1 MSGPDR
7 DLGRRFLHLALLNL
21 LANLAVPLAG
31 LVDTAMLGHLDEI
44 RFLAGAALAG
54 ALFDFL
60 YWSFG
65 FLRMATTGTTAM
77 AEGRGDGEAV
87 DRILQR
93 SLALGLGLAAMVLVL
108 QRPLETA
115 GFQFLAGAPEV
126 EAAGREYFRARIWGA
141 PAVLANL
148 VFLGWF
154 LGRGE
159 SGVAL
164 RMTLAAAL
172 GNIGLDY
179 LFILKLGLA
188 AWGAGAATAL
198 SQYLM
203 LGVALLAWRHRRGP
217 TPWNW
222 RRILQP
228 EALMRLLRL
237 QGDLFLRTLCLVGA
251 MALFTNGS
259 AALGTLVLAA
269 NSLLLRL
276 LTASAYFID
285 GIAYATETLAGQLH
299 GAGRRQALRWLLRR
313 SLLYAQGLAGLFAL
327 ALLTA
332 PDTLLGLL
340 TTHGN
345 VVQQAQALAPWLAV
359 TLLLGASAYILD
371 GYFLGLAAGPTLRR
385 AMLQATLG
393 VYLPALGIAL
403 FWSNAHLL
411 WLAMAIFTAARTVL
425 LARQVPASLPTS
437 SPPSTGGA
445 IP

>member
-1 MSGPDR
+1 LRDR
-7 DLGRRFLHLALLNL
+7 NLGRRFLHLALLNL

-31 LVDTAMLGHLDEI
+31 LVDTAMLGHLDAI

-77 AEGRGDGEAV
+77 AMGRGDDKAV
-87 DRILQR
+87 DRILER
-93 SLALGLGLAAMVLVL
+93 SLALALGLAALVL
-108 QRPLETA
+108 LLQNPLENL
-115 GFQFLAGAPEV
+115 GFRFLAGGPEV
-126 EAAGREYFRARIWGA
+126 EMAGREYFRARIWGA

-172 GNIGLDY
+172 GNIALDY
-179 LFILKLGLA
+179 VFILELGLA
-188 AWGAGAATAL
+188 ARGAGAATAL

-203 LGVALLAWRHRRGP
+203 LAVALAAWRGRRGP
-217 TPWNW
+217 TPWDW

-228 EALMRLLRL
+228 EALLRMLRL

-299 GAGRRQALRWLLRR
+299 GAGRAEDLRWLLRR
-313 SLLYAQGLAGLFAL
+313 SLLYAQGIACLFAL
-327 ALLTA
+327 ALFGV
-332 PDTLLGLL
+332 PDALLGLL
-340 TTHGN
+340 TSHGD
-345 VVQQAQALAPWLAV
+345 VIARAVALSPWLVA
-359 TLLLGASAYILD
+359 TLLLGASAYIFD

-393 VYLPALGIAL
+393 VYLPLLGIAL
-403 FWSNAHLL
+403 FYSNAHLL
-411 WLAMAIFTAARTVL
+411 WLAMAVFTAARSLL
-425 LARQVPASLPTS
+425 LARQVPASMPGA
-437 SPPSTGGA
+437 PP
-445 IP
+445 